1 VKLLKLIA
9 NLGYGTRREVAA
21 LFADGRVRSAGG
33 AQLHE
38 KSACEY
44 ADIRIDGAALDPP
57 PGSVLVMHKPC
68 GYTCSTTD
76 PKLVI
81 YDLLPER
88 FRFRSPIMAS
98 VGRLDRQTSGLLL
111 LTDDGQLLHKITS
124 PKTHL
129 PKTYIAE
136 LAQPLAGHEAAIFAS
151 GTLMLDGETTPLR
164 PAELHAISANCVRV
178 TISEGRYHQ
187 IRRMFAC
194 VGNHVETLHR
204 SRIGGL
210 ELGALASGQWRVLTG
225 SELGL
230 VMGASF
236 LAAAKQGLT

>member
-1 VKLLKLIA
+1 MKLLKLIA
-9 NLGYGTRREVAA
+9 NLGYGTRREVAVMFA
-21 LFADGRVRSAGG
+21 NGRIRSADGA
-33 AQLHE
+33 LLNE

-44 ADIRIDGAALDPP
+44 AQIRIDGAALDPV
-57 PGSVLVMHKPC
+57 PGSVLMMHKPC

-88 FRFRSPIMAS
+88 FRLRSPIMAS

-129 PKTYIAE
+129 PKSYIAE
-136 LAQPLAGHEAAIFAS
+136 LAQPIEGHEAEIFAS
-151 GTLMLDGETTPLR
+151 GTLMLEGEATPLR
-164 PAELHAISANCVRV
+164 PAELHIISANCARI
-178 TISEGRYHQ
+178 TITEGRYHQ
-187 IRRMFAC
+187 VRRMFAAA
-194 VGNHVETLHR
+194 GNHVDTLHR
-204 SRIGGL
+204 ERVGGL
-210 ELGALASGQWRVLTG
+210 ELGALESGQWRVLSA

-230 VMGASF
+230 MMGNA
-236 LAAAKQGLT
+236 

>member
-1 VKLLKLIA
+1 MKLLKLIA

-21 LFADGRVRSAGG
+21 MFSDGRIRSADGAV
-33 AQLHE
+33 LNE

-44 ADIRIDGAALDPP
+44 AQIRIN
-57 PGSVLVMHKPC
+57 GSVLDPAPGSILLMHKPC

-88 FRFRSPIMAS
+88 FRLRTPIMAC

-129 PKTYIAE
+129 PKSYIAE
-136 LAQPLAGHEAAIFAS
+136 LAQPLEGHEAEIFAS

-164 PAELHAISANCVRV
+164 PAELHVISANCARV

-187 IRRMFAC
+187 VRRMFAA

-210 ELGALASGQWRVLTG
+210 ELGALESGQWRVL
-225 SELGL
+225 SALELGL
-230 VMGASF
+230 VLG
-236 LAAAKQGLT
+236 

>member
-21 LFADGRVRSAGG
+21 MFDDGLVRSADG
-33 AQLHE
+33 ALLNE

-44 ADIRIDGAALDPP
+44 SQIRIDGAALDPA
-57 PGSVLVMHKPC
+57 PGSVLMMHKPC

-88 FRFRSPIMAS
+88 FRLRSPIMAC

-129 PKTYIAE
+129 PKSYIAE
-136 LAQPLAGHEAAIFAS
+136 LAQPLVGHEAEIFSS
-151 GTLMLDGETTPLR
+151 GTLMLEGETTPLR
-164 PAELHAISANCVRV
+164 PAQLHVISDNCARV

-187 IRRMFAC
+187 VRRMFAA

-204 SRIGGL
+204 SRIGAL
-210 ELGALASGQWRVLTG
+210 ELGTLEAGQWRVL
-225 SELGL
+225 SALELGL
-230 VMGASF
+230 VMRSN
-236 LAAAKQGLT
+236 

>member
-21 LFADGRVRSAGG
+21 MFADGLVRSANG
-33 AQLHE
+33 APLNE
-38 KSACEY
+38 KSICEY
-44 ADIRIDGAALDPP
+44 AQIRLAGAALDPA
-57 PGSVLVMHKPC
+57 PGSVLLMHKPC

-88 FRFRSPIMAS
+88 FRLRSPIMAC

-129 PKTYIAE
+129 PKSYIAE
-136 LAQPLAGHEAAIFAS
+136 LAQPLEGHEAEIFAS
-151 GTLMLDGETTPLR
+151 GTLMLEGETTPLR
-164 PAELHAISANCVRV
+164 PAELHIISANCARV

-187 IRRMFAC
+187 VRRMFAAL
-194 VGNHVETLHR
+194 GNHVETLHR

-210 ELGALASGQWRVLTG
+210 ELGALEPGQWRVLSA
-225 SELGL
+225 SELRL
-230 VMGASF
+230 VMGSGA
-236 LAAAKQGLT
+236 

>member
-1 VKLLKLIA
+1 MKLLKLIA
-9 NLGYGTRREVAA
+9 NLGYGTRREVAVMFANGRIRSVDGA
-21 LFADGRVRSAGG
+21 L
-33 AQLHE
+33 LHE

-44 ADIRIDGAALDPP
+44 PQIRVDGAALDPVR
-57 PGSVLVMHKPC
+57 GSVLLMHKPC

-88 FRFRSPIMAS
+88 FRLRSPIMAS

-129 PKTYIAE
+129 PKSYIAE
-136 LAQPLAGHEAAIFAS
+136 LAQPIEGHEAEIFAS
-151 GTLMLDGETTPLR
+151 GTLMLEGEATPLR
-164 PAELHAISANCVRV
+164 PAELHIISANCARI
-178 TISEGRYHQ
+178 TITEGRYHQ
-187 IRRMFAC
+187 VRRMFAAA
-194 VGNHVETLHR
+194 GNHVDTLHR
-204 SRIGGL
+204 ERVGGL
-210 ELGALASGQWRVLTG
+210 ELGALESGQWRVLSA

-230 VMGASF
+230 MMGNA
-236 LAAAKQGLT
+236 

>member
-1 VKLLKLIA
+1 MKLLKLIA

-21 LFADGRVRSAGG
+21 MFANGRIRSVDGAL
-33 AQLHE
+33 LHE
-38 KSACEY
+38 KSTCEY
-44 ADIRIDGAALDPP
+44 PQIRIDGAALDPV
-57 PGSVLVMHKPC
+57 PGSVLMMHKPC

-88 FRFRSPIMAS
+88 FRLRSPIMAS

-129 PKTYIAE
+129 PKSYIAE
-136 LAQPLAGHEAAIFAS
+136 LAQPLEGHEAEIFAS
-151 GTLMLDGETTPLR
+151 GTLMLEGEATPLR
-164 PAELHAISANCVRV
+164 PAELHIISANCARI
-178 TISEGRYHQ
+178 TITEGRYHQ
-187 IRRMFAC
+187 VRRMFAAA
-194 VGNHVETLHR
+194 GNHVDTLHR
-204 SRIGGL
+204 ERVGGL
-210 ELGALASGQWRVLTG
+210 ELGALESGQWRVLSA

-230 VMGASF
+230 MMGNA
-236 LAAAKQGLT
+236 